1 MLKKILVALDLLK
14 SNESVFQSALDLA
27 MATGS
32 SLMLLHVLSGDRDTG
47 PTMPISTTWDYYAI
61 VNDRTWKLYQSQ
73 WRDYEQRGLEILRDY
88 THRASK
94 AGVPTEFTQIANSP
108 GRAIC
113 TLANTWAADLVVVGS
128 HGRRGLSEL
137 LLGSVSN
144 YVVHHAHC
152 SVFVVNLSQVATT
165 ASADNFASDLADHLD
180 DAQPSE
186 LITSDSHLRYL
197 SK

>member
-1 MLKKILVALDLLK
+1 MLNKILVALDLLE

-32 SLMLLHVLSGDRDTG
+32 TLMLLHVLSGDRDTG
-47 PTMPISTTWDYYAI
+47 PTMPISATWDYYAI

-73 WRDYEQRGLEILRDY
+73 WKEYEQRGLEILQGY
-88 THRASK
+88 THRASE

-113 TLANTWAADLVVVGS
+113 TLANTWAADLIVVGS

-152 SVFVVNLSQVATT
+152 SVFVVNLSQVSTATT
-165 ASADNFASDLADHLD
+165 ANNLKASQL
-180 DAQPSE
+180 SE
-186 LITSDSHLRYL
+186 LATSDA
-197 SK
+197 